1 MVQGLV
7 FGVYDFRLDPPRRP
21 EEEPEGVPP
30 SPFTPHPPPP
40 SYSGRISLRHYA
52 IGVAPTGLKKSLK
65 GLLQHKDVPDLGHM
79 QDVADF
85 VTRSGFGS
93 VREGGGRGSVGGMEG
108 EGKTACVRKP

>member
-1 MVQGLV
+1 MHRGGGLGFRV
-7 FGVYDFRLDPPRRP
+7 SELRFGPPRWP
-21 EEEPEGVPP
+21 EEEPEVVPP
-30 SPFTPHPPPP
+30 IPPPP
-40 SYSGRISLRHYA
+40 SSGRISLRHYA

-93 VREGGGRGSVGGMEG
+93 VREGRGGGGSD
-108 EGKTACVRKP
+108 A